1 MSAQPLARTAMAVLL
16 CIAALLPLHRAAA
29 QEPTGRIVGHV
40 IEAQSGRPLAH
51 AAIQLVGTTRGVSSA
66 KDGRFTI
73 AEIPAGTVTLH
84 IRLLG
89 YQPKTV
95 TGILLLPGAVV
106 EQNIT
111 LEATATELAAMVVT
125 ATAERGAANA
135 LLDEQRNARGIVN
148 AVGSEQMSKSPDGDA
163 AQAIKRVSGVTVQ
176 DGKYV
181 HVRGLGER
189 YTTVSLN
196 GTRMASP
203 EPEQRAVPLDL
214 FPATLIQSITTHKT
228 FSPDRPGDFSGA
240 QVDIRTREF
249 PSSRVLSYSMSVGMN
264 DAATGRSVLA
274 APGTSLDWLALGGRD
289 RQLPW
294 SSGAFGQLP
303 AGLPGQAGSQFMH
316 ALGSNSWLPFQT
328 TGAADYS
335 LTVSLGGDDEPF
347 GHRLGYVASL
357 TYSRT
362 QEVRRDE
369 ERAFAVP
376 ESSEPGA
383 LRPYNAFRGSTG
395 RIGVLWGGILN
406 LSTWLGEKT
415 KLSLDNSYDR
425 NADNEAYRDEGI
437 YNDEMFIQR
446 SGLRY
451 TEHSVRSNQLRVEHS
466 LSERQKLDLGLTN
479 SAVTR
484 LEPDRSDIT
493 YGREYDPV
501 LADTLPLALLAGT
514 PDANKRTSSELHES
528 IWNGELDYT
537 LDLGAP
543 GRSPVLKLGGAFRT
557 TDRTANQSAFDI
569 LVFGLTQQEREAS
582 PEQIFDG
589 RYASDSAKRLMLNPN
604 QGGGYYDVSER
615 IPAGY
620 AMLELPIGERLRL
633 VGGARVERWDLNLR
647 AEGILVDTARVRRTA
662 TDVLP
667 AASLT
672 YSLTDNQ
679 NLRLAASRTVS
690 RPEYRELAPIS
701 YRGGY
706 GDQIV
711 FGDTTLDRALIQNY
725 DLRWEWYPDEGELV
739 SIGAFAKRFQNPIER
754 IDVAT
759 SGAEQLSFTN
769 AAGATNYGMELE
781 LRTGL
786 GRISPWLSPLS
797 VMANATVM
805 TSEIDVGNDQRS
817 ALQHSKRPMVGQ
829 APYVVNTSL
838 SYASRGGAA
847 SATVLYNIVGK
858 RIAAAGVIPRPDTY
872 EQPRGTLDFALRFPL
887 AMGLSGKLDAKNLLD
902 SPYRV
907 TQGNVTRE
915 RYTTGRIFAL
925 GLAWRR

>member
-1 MSAQPLARTAMAVLL
+1 MSVLHLPRAVPALL
-16 CIAALLPLHRAAA
+16 WIATLLPLHRIAA
-29 QEPTGRIVGHV
+29 QEPTGRIVGRV
-40 IEAQSGRPLAH
+40 IEAHTGRPLAS
-51 AAIQLVGTTRGVSSA
+51 AAVQLVGTTRGVSTTD
-66 KDGRFTI
+66 DGRFTL
-73 AEIPAGTVTLH
+73 AGIPAGTVTLH
-84 IRLLG
+84 VRLLG

-95 TGILLLPGAVV
+95 TGILLLPDAVV

-111 LEATATELAAMVVT
+111 LQETATQLAATVVT
-125 ATAERGAANA
+125 ASAERGAAGA

-148 AVGSEQMSKSPDGDA
+148 AVGSEQMSKNPDGDA
-163 AQAIKRVSGVTVQ
+163 AQAIGRVSGVTVQ

-203 EPEQRAVPLDL
+203 EPEQRSVPLDL
-214 FPATLIQSITTHKT
+214 FPASLIQSITTQKT

-249 PSSRVLSYSMSVGMN
+249 PSRRVLTYSMSVGMN
-264 DAATGRSVLA
+264 AAATGRSVLA
-274 APGTSLDWLALGGRD
+274 APGTGLDWLALGGRD

-294 SSGAFGQLP
+294 SSERFGQLP
-303 AGLPGQAGSQFMH
+303 TGTSGRLMH
-316 ALGSNSWLPFQT
+316 AFGSSWTPLQA
-328 TGAADYS
+328 TGAADYAMS
-335 LTVSLGGDDEPF
+335 VSLGGDDEPF
-347 GHRLGYVASL
+347 GHRVGYVASL
-357 TYSRT
+357 SYSRK
-362 QEVRRDE
+362 QEVRRGE

-376 ESSEPGA
+376 VSNEPGA

-406 LSTWLGEKT
+406 LSTWLGEHT
-415 KLSLDNSYDR
+415 RLSLDNSYDR
-425 NADNEAYRDEGI
+425 NADNEAHRDEGI
-437 YNDEMFIQR
+437 YNDEVFIQR
-446 SGLRY
+446 SGLSY
-451 TEHSVRSNQLRVEHS
+451 TEHSVRSNQLRVEQS
-466 LSERQKLDLGLTN
+466 LSERQKLDLSLTN

-493 YGREYDPV
+493 YGREFDPV
-501 LADTLPLALLAGT
+501 LGDTLPLALLAGR

-528 IWNGELDYT
+528 VWNGEIDYT
-537 LDLGAP
+537 LDLGTA
-543 GRSPVLKLGGAFRT
+543 GSSPALKLGGAFRVT
-557 TDRTANQSAFDI
+557 NRTANQGAFDI

-589 RYASDSAKRLMLNPN
+589 RFASDSTKRLMLNPN

-620 AMLELPIGERLRL
+620 AMLELPISDRLRL
-633 VGGARVERWDLNLR
+633 TGGVRLERWELDLV
-647 AEGILVDTARVRRTA
+647 AEGILVDTVRVRRTK

-667 AASLT
+667 ALSLT
-672 YSLTDNQ
+672 YKLTGNQ
-679 NLRLAASRTVS
+679 NLRLAASQTVS

-711 FGDTTLDRALIQNY
+711 FGDTTLDRALIENY
-725 DLRWEWYPDEGELV
+725 DARWEWYPDEGEVLSV
-739 SIGAFAKRFQNPIER
+739 GAFAKRFHDPIER
-754 IDVAT
+754 IDIAT

-781 LRTGL
+781 LRAGL
-786 GRISPWLSPLS
+786 GRIAPWLSPLS

-805 TSEIDVGNDQRS
+805 SSEIDIGNDQRS
-817 ALQHSKRPMVGQ
+817 ALQNSKRPMVGQ

-838 SYASRGGAA
+838 SYTSSGGAT

-858 RIAAAGVIPRPDTY
+858 RISAAGVNPRPDTY
-872 EQPRGTLDFALRFPL
+872 ELPRGALDFALRFPL
-887 AMGLSGKLDAKNLLD
+887 PAGLSGKLDAKNLLD